1 MSKQKAQTTKQ
12 SPATGVTGR
21 PRLRKLKVSSATPDS
36 RIYSHG
42 FVIGGKRLQG
52 PKQTESKSQKKPTKD
67 PEGEIEEIPLAEWQR
82 KKPNP

>member
-1 MSKQKAQTTKQ
+1 MSKQKPQSTKQ

-42 FVIGGKRLQG
+42 FVVGGKRLQG
-52 PKQTESKSQKKPTKD
+52 PKLAESKSQTKPAKD
-67 PEGEIEEIPLAEWQR
+67 HEGKSEEIPLVELRR
-82 KKPNP
+82 KKPKS